1 MMTCSPADAPR
12 RWMQGDGP
20 EADAVR
26 NKKFKLIP
34 RIVKGSW
41 IVKQSVG
48 TTPVLLGQ
56 KLATRYFRGPNYF
69 EVCGPGRPPGWRGG
83 AWQQGQGGAARGT
96 NLGAGCMVGF
106 AARAGG
112 SSLRKLRRERL
123 AGSSGWPAHA
133 GPGLGECRVCWDE
146 AGGSWGGVR
155 AAGLRAVGIAGCNTL
170 PRPAPRCGRCWS
182 QHAAAPPPRRW
193 TLTSPPTQWPTR

>member
-1 MMTCSPADAPR
+1 
-12 RWMQGDGP
+12 MQGDGP

-69 EVCGPGRPPGWRGG
+69 EVGWR
-83 AWQQGQGGAARGT
+83 AC
-96 NLGAGCMVGF
+96 LGSR
-106 AARAGG
+106 AARA
-112 SSLRKLRRERL
+112 RL
-123 AGSSGWPAHA
+123 
-133 GPGLGECRVCWDE
+133 E
-146 AGGSWGGVR
+146 
-155 AAGLRAVGIAGCNTL
+155 I
-170 PRPAPRCGRCWS
+170 
-182 QHAAAPPPRRW
+182 
-193 TLTSPPTQWPTR
+193 

>member
-1 MMTCSPADAPR
+1 
-12 RWMQGDGP
+12 MQGDGP

-69 EVCGPGRPPGWRGG
+69 EVGRQLASLAAWAGIHPEG
-83 AWQQGQGGAARGT
+83 AQEGSWPCAQ
-96 NLGAGCMVGF
+96 LG
-106 AARAGG
+106 R
-112 SSLRKLRRERL
+112 LRTSPL
-123 AGSSGWPAHA
+123 
-133 GPGLGECRVCWDE
+133 PGLL
-146 AGGSWGGVR
+146 GVGVQRR
-155 AAGLRAVGIAGCNTL
+155 A
-170 PRPAPRCGRCWS
+170 RP
-182 QHAAAPPPRRW
+182 
-193 TLTSPPTQWPTR
+193 